1 MARYGTMKILEGAQ
15 TAENR
20 QPRPVVAAMK
30 RGFRNRC
37 PHCGE
42 PGLFRAFL
50 KPVDACAACGEEMH
64 HHRADD
70 LPAYLVALIVGHIM
84 VGGWL
89 MTETLWNLTSWEHL
103 AIWSPITVAAAVLLL
118 QPIKGAVIG
127 LQWANRMHGFDDPE
141 NDPAL
146 MPLQDHAR

>member
-1 MARYGTMKILEGAQ
+1 MHAADTVDEPEQRS
-15 TAENR
+15 
-20 QPRPVVAAMK
+20 VVAAMK

-42 PGLFRAFL
+42 GRLFRAFL
-50 KPVDACAACGEEMH
+50 KPVEACPACGEEMH

-89 MTETLWNLTSWEHL
+89 MTETLWHLPGWQHL
-103 AIWSPITVAAAVLLL
+103 AIWSPVTVAAALALL

-127 LQWANRMHGFDDPE
+127 LQWANRMHGFGDPE
-141 NDPAL
+141 CDPAV
-146 MPLQDHAR
+146 MPLRDGAGDA